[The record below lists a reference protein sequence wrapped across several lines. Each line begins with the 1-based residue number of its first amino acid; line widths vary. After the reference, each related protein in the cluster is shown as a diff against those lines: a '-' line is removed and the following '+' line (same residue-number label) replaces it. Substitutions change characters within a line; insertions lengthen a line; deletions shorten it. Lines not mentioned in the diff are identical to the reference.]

1 MVITSALLKEM
12 QINYRLVQRK
22 FNEVADSDL
31 DTLDSKLQ
39 AVCLKHYRRRAHQAT
54 MPRKRLNLINRSP

>member
-1 MVITSALLKEM
+1 MVITGALLKEM

-22 FNEVADSDL
+22 FDEVADSDL

-39 AVCLKHYRRRAHQAT
+39 NSKTLPTTCPPSNDAKKKA
-54 MPRKRLNLINRSP
+54 

>member
-1 MVITSALLKEM
+1 MVITGALLKEM

-39 AVCLKHYRRRAHQAT
+39 AVSKTLPTTCPPSNDAKKKT
-54 MPRKRLNLINRSP
+54 

>member
-1 MVITSALLKEM
+1 MVITGALLKEM

-31 DTLDSKLQ
+31 DTVDSKLQ
-39 AVCLKHYRRRAHQAT
+39 AVSKTLPTTCPPSNDAKKKT
-54 MPRKRLNLINRSP
+54 